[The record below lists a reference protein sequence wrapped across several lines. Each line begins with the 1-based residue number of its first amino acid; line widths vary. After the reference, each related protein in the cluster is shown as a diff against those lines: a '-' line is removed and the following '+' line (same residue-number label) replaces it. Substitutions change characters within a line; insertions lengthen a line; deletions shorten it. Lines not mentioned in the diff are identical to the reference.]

1 MSTIQALFWVV
12 GLLLGAI
19 GYFLK
24 SIHNKHENHIKAT
37 DEYKHYTTEEL
48 GRLKGKIELVELE
61 SRAKYAQIQ
70 EVTQIEL
77 RNLATSVGKLTDNV
91 DKLIQ
96 NKFN

>member
-1 MSTIQALFWVV
+1 MEVMGILFWIIAF
-12 GLLLGAI
+12 LLGAI

-24 SIHNKHENHIKAT
+24 FLHSENKSHIKST
-37 DEYKHYTTEEL
+37 EEYKAHTSEEL

-77 RNLATSVGKLTDNV
+77 RNLASSVGKLTDNV

-96 NKFN
+96 SKFN